1 MDIEKI
7 SKYLLTTVLKLLK
20 GVPDLWRADVSRIIK
35 ELKEMVELESHAGE
49 RQRSVIRAHREFLVD
64 EAVERLAYETYTRKG
79 LRFWANQQELVCGY
93 FSLFLVGGLYG
104 IDVGLLLLVCVM
116 SQDMNGAAAVGR
128 LLIAFAVTASSTILA
143 AMIGKRI
150 YTHVALRKQFRLDIL
165 ERIRN
170 WWSGLIRCIG
180 AVALWGPFL
189 VLTVVLLRAP
199 KLSEEGGTVNQT
211 APKMEAESHLDKTV
225 ADEPAR
231 AERHDVHHHA
241 MRILRYL
248 SVFLFAFSLTGLAH
262 SGKRSDPNH
271 RVRGRC

>member
-116 SQDMNGAAAVGR
+116 SQDMNGAAAVGK

-165 ERIRN
+165 ERIRDGG
-170 WWSGLIRCIG
+170 SGMDASFTQAMEKSYRLLSTRKREEYGNIGSSFCRASSLPPCSCSSPPWLLTGG
-180 AVALWGPFL
+180 AVSFVALVRLPYG
-189 VLTVVLLRAP
+189 VL
-199 KLSEEGGTVNQT
+199 
-211 APKMEAESHLDKTV
+211 
-225 ADEPAR
+225 
-231 AERHDVHHHA
+231 
-241 MRILRYL
+241 
-248 SVFLFAFSLTGLAH
+248 FSF
-262 SGKRSDPNH
+262 
-271 RVRGRC
+271 

>member
-116 SQDMNGAAAVGR
+116 SQDMNGAAAVGK

-165 ERIRN
+165 ERIRDGGSGMDASFTQAMEKSYKRLHEYEETRRVWKYRILVLSCLLTASLLVLVAAMAFN

-180 AVALWGPFL
+180 AVAL
-189 VLTVVLLRAP
+189 
-199 KLSEEGGTVNQT
+199 
-211 APKMEAESHLDKTV
+211 
-225 ADEPAR
+225 
-231 AERHDVHHHA
+231 
-241 MRILRYL
+241 
-248 SVFLFAFSLTGLAH
+248 
-262 SGKRSDPNH
+262 
-271 RVRGRC
+271 

>member
-116 SQDMNGAAAVGR
+116 SQDMNGAAAVGK